1 MTDERSETAPLS
13 LVGRRSLCLVFASH
27 HLLNGRALQ
36 QSAYPS
42 RIIGSLFCDIEPIS
56 LQPLV
61 SNEGPVDKA
70 QIRICNLVSHKVL
83 FPFENRVQD
92 PSDSLDLVQ
101 VSFRSRCN
109 PLRVVIRE
117 PNMLAYR
124 DGGLELKKSN
134 RNSKWRCVN

>member
-83 FPFENRVQD
+83 IPFENRVQD

-101 VSFRSRCN
+101 VSGRGR
-109 PLRVVIRE
+109 
-117 PNMLAYR
+117 
-124 DGGLELKKSN
+124 GGPRGGGGRGPGRRAGRGGGGGRK
-134 RNSKWRCVN
+134 